1 MVKKVIKGL
10 GFLRK
15 FSADP
20 LKFVGYLFIG
30 ALVRDSL
37 AFQCQLSQLFRYST
51 GHSCRP
57 QRVNAVYVQVVPV
70 AINGRQFSID
80 GKRIV
85 ACANILRISAVWHT
99 REMWSCAAIARTH
112 GSDGGIC

>member
-20 LKFVGYLFIG
+20 LKFVRYLFIG

-51 GHSCRP
+51 RHGYRP
-57 QRVNAVYVQVVPV
+57 QRANAVYAQVVP
-70 AINGRQFSID
+70 
-80 GKRIV
+80 
-85 ACANILRISAVWHT
+85 
-99 REMWSCAAIARTH
+99 AAI
-112 GSDGGIC
+112 SL